1 MIIDNRNAFLF
12 SVVLMTYFD
21 LHSGHEVIT
30 VTLMFTF
37 FVFSMY
43 IIFSFFFYLCVDSFY
58 CNCYLETIILHKA

>member
-12 SVVLMTYFD
+12 FVVLMTYFD

-37 FVFSMY
+37 FVFFY
-43 IIFSFFFYLCVDSFY
+43 VYNFFFFFSIYVLTVF
-58 CNCYLETIILHKA
+58 TVIAI